1 MQNDRFPSKSSL
13 LSKCYKISLYE
24 NRQHRD
30 CKALTGLSKRAKA
43 VGGECLLDGKF
54 SS

>member
-1 MQNDRFPSKSSL
+1 MQNDCFTSKSSL

-30 CKALTGLSKRAKA
+30 CKAMTGLSKRAKV
-43 VGGECLLDGKF
+43 VGGGCLLEGKF